1 MAFCSLAPES
11 VQQGLVGHRNL
22 EEEDEGPPERP
33 RSRLQGTQA
42 VRRLSFPVLAGT
54 TSTRSAGG
62 TYLKPEIKLFKM

>member
-42 VRRLSFPVLAGT
+42 VRRLSFAAGT